1 MELVADPDGMRR
13 AAAKLRARAANI
25 KAIVARLQ
33 AQVSGMAF
41 AGPAA
46 DRFRS
51 TVAQRCQGMLG
62 AAAEMDKLADTFVR
76 TAMAVEGQTGAGG
89 EVR

>member
-13 AAAKLRARAANI
+13 AAAKLRARAANLKGI
-25 KAIVARLQ
+25 AARLQ
-33 AQVSGMAF
+33 SQVSGMVF

-51 TVAQRCQGMLG
+51 TVALRCQGILG
-62 AAAEMDKLADTFVR
+62 AAAEMDKLADTFTR
-76 TAMAVEGQTGAGG
+76 TAMSVETQAGPG
-89 EVR
+89 GVVR